1 MINDNI
7 TTMELRSID
16 LLNGLLTAQSWAGSL
31 RGFFMDEIWKTLD
44 KAPNY
49 EVSNTGKVRNKK
61 TSSILKQNQHEN
73 GCLCIK
79 LYINGKRKHCY
90 VHRLVLEAFEG
101 PSHLTVDHING
112 IKIDNRLENL
122 SYCSDIE
129 NIARYHTNRTDVK
142 GYTYHKLHR
151 KYQASR
157 RLNGKYIYLG
167 AYSTEEE
174 ARAAYES
181 HVKADPWLDNISRSV
196 SAKEG

>member
-1 MINDNI
+1 
-7 TTMELRSID
+7 MELRSID

-31 RGFFMDEIWKTLD
+31 RGFFMEEIWKTVE

-49 EVSNTGKVRNKK
+49 EVSNIGRVRNKK
-61 TSSILKQNQHEN
+61 TGKLLKQAVHEN
-73 GCLCIK
+73 GCLHIK
-79 LYINGKRKHCY
+79 LSINNKAKHYY
-90 VHRLVLEAFEG
+90 VHRLILEVFEG

-112 IKIDNRLENL
+112 IKTDNRLENL

-129 NIARYHTNRTDVK
+129 NIARYHTNRKDVR

-151 KYQASR
+151 KYQSSR

-167 AYSTEEE
+167 AYETEEE
-174 ARAAYES
+174 ARAVYEK
-181 HVKADPWLDNISRSV
+181 HVKDDPWLDNISRPV